1 MTLVRKPFP
10 EFAAEL
16 VAGLRAGRGDE
27 AIAETSR
34 FKVIEVAPGDWRL
47 QMILDHAVEVIGNES
62 FPTREA
68 AVEEIVDR
76 LVSCSGRDEIR
87 TEPIQ

>member
-1 MTLVRKPFP
+1 MSPVRKPFA
-10 EFAAEL
+10 EFVAEL
-16 VAGLRAGRGDE
+16 VADLRAGRDDE
-27 AIAETSR
+27 LIAESAV

-47 QMILDHAVEVIGNES
+47 RIVLNHAVEVVADES

-76 LVSCSGRDEIR
+76 LVHCPGELR
-87 TEPIQ
+87 TAPIQ